1 MQLRPITNQD
11 IPAAVKLQKMAITD
25 LCEPDYGKNMC
36 AQWANDIEAAD
47 FASFKEGQYFVAEE
61 AGQLIAMGGWTGDNL
76 KLFYIAPARVGQG
89 LATSFFNALEMRY
102 LQEKPKHWLVLA
114 TLTALPFYL
123 KMGFQKIQT
132 SVFKLK
138 NGIEL
143 PMHVLM
149 KTYTTGAK

>member
-1 MQLRPITNQD
+1 MRLLSMTNNH

-25 LCEPDYGKNMC
+25 LCEPDYGKNIC
-36 AQWANDIEAAD
+36 AQWVNDIEESD
-47 FASFKEGQYFVAEE
+47 FAGFKEGQYFVAED
-61 AGQLIAMGGWTGDNL
+61 AGEIIAMGGWTGDNL
-76 KLFYIAPARVGQG
+76 KLFYIAPNLVGQG
-89 LATSFFNALEMRY
+89 LATEFYEALEKLY
-102 LQEKPKHWLVLA
+102 LTEKPKHWLVLA

-123 KMGFQKIQT
+123 KMGFQKMQT

-149 KTYTTGAK
+149 KTYSPEAQ